1 MFQSPPTR
9 FSVEKKTGQ
18 KTGHRLYGTAVN
30 NSQPHK
36 SSTAWSQ
43 RSAVIVY
50 SNLYSMVYGIWCMVY
65 GIWYMVYSIVVID

>member
-50 SNLYSMVYGIWCMVY
+50 SNSYSMV
-65 GIWYMVYSIVVID
+65 